1 MYKLDVRFGYNI
13 SWSPFKEIISRSVD
27 AEKFGFDSLWYHDHL
42 MIPGYAPV
50 FESFSLLT
58 ALATK
63 TNHCKIGQT
72 VVDLYRRHPATIA
85 QSALTLNHI
94 SNGRAFLGIG
104 TGQAMNLAPLGID
117 IKKPL
122 TTLRESIQFIKG
134 LFNATKDN
142 PFNFLGE
149 IFSAKNIFLN
159 TDEKTSTP
167 PSIYVGASAP
177 RTREITGE
185 LADGW
190 IPYVHTLSNYEKLL
204 KDIINGTKKS
214 GRKISDLDLVA
225 NVPILITKNEN
236 DERRKKIGRSLS
248 IRLLLEGNTL
258 KDLGWNEE
266 IPEEFSQSKMIVD
279 ESMSKKLEQMAD
291 KIPSE
296 ITEQI
301 AAIGKPSEIIEVL
314 ENYKKMG
321 AKHFVIKFLGQPTT
335 EDLKKFNSEIIQ
347 VMKNA

>member
-1 MYKLDVRFGYNI
+1 MDLRFGYDI
-13 SWSPFKEIISRSVD
+13 SWSTFEEIISRSVE

-42 MIPGYAPV
+42 MIPGHAPV

-72 VVDLYRRHPATIA
+72 VVDVSRRHPATIA

-94 SNGRAFLGIG
+94 SNGRAFLGLG
-104 TGQAMNLAPLGID
+104 AGQAMNLSPLGID
-117 IKKPL
+117 MNKPL
-122 TTLRESIQFIKG
+122 KRLRESIQVVKG

-142 PFNFLGE
+142 PFNFSGE
-149 IFSAKNIFLN
+149 IFSAKDIFLN
-159 TDEKTSTP
+159 MSEKIESP
-167 PSIYVGASAP
+167 PPIYVGASAP

-190 IPYVHTLSNYEKLL
+190 IPYVHTLSNYEKFL
-204 KDIINGTKKS
+204 KDIINGTKKT
-214 GRKISDLDLVA
+214 GRKISDVDLVA
-225 NVPILITKNEN
+225 RIPILITENEN
-236 DERRKKIGRSLS
+236 DDKRKKIGRSLS

-258 KDLGWNEE
+258 RDLGWDEE

-279 ESMSKKLEQMAD
+279 ESLSKKLEQIAD
-291 KIPSE
+291 KIPPE
-296 ITEQI
+296 IAEQI
-301 AAIGKPSEIIEVL
+301 AAIGRPSEIIEVL

-321 AKHFVIKFLGQPTT
+321 AKHFVVKFLGQPTT

>member
-1 MYKLDVRFGYNI
+1 MDVRFGYNI
-13 SWSPFKEIISRSVD
+13 SWSPFKEIISRSVE

-42 MIPGYAPV
+42 MIPGHAPV
-50 FESFSLLT
+50 FESFTLLT

-159 TDEKTSTP
+159 TMIHSVFSFAIIVAFLLAYLLFVAIKAFSP
-167 PSIYVGASAP
+167 KAP
-177 RTREITGE
+177 
-185 LADGW
+185 LQ
-190 IPYVHTLSNYEKLL
+190 
-204 KDIINGTKKS
+204 
-214 GRKISDLDLVA
+214 
-225 NVPILITKNEN
+225 PI
-236 DERRKKIGRSLS
+236 
-248 IRLLLEGNTL
+248 
-258 KDLGWNEE
+258 
-266 IPEEFSQSKMIVD
+266 
-279 ESMSKKLEQMAD
+279 
-291 KIPSE
+291 
-296 ITEQI
+296 
-301 AAIGKPSEIIEVL
+301 
-314 ENYKKMG
+314 
-321 AKHFVIKFLGQPTT
+321 
-335 EDLKKFNSEIIQ
+335 
-347 VMKNA
+347 

>member
-1 MYKLDVRFGYNI
+1 MDLKFGYNI
-13 SWSPFKEIISRSVD
+13 SWSPFEEIISRSVE

-42 MIPGYAPV
+42 MIPGNAPV

-72 VVDLYRRHPATIA
+72 VVDVSRRHPATIA
-85 QSALTLNHI
+85 QAALTLNHI
-94 SNGRAFLGIG
+94 SNGRAFLGLG

-117 IKKPL
+117 MKKPL
-122 TTLRESIQFIKG
+122 KTLRESIQFVKG

-142 PFNFLGE
+142 PFNFSGE

-159 TDEKTSTP
+159 MSKKIESTP
-167 PSIYVGASAP
+167 MIYVGASAP

-190 IPYVHTLSNYEKLL
+190 IPYVHSLSNYEKFL
-204 KDIINGTKKS
+204 KDIINGAKKT
-214 GRKISDLDLVA
+214 GRKISDIDLVA
-225 NVPILITKNEN
+225 NVPILITQNEN
-236 DERRKKIGRSLS
+236 DEKRKKIGRSLS
-248 IRLLLEGNTL
+248 IRLLLEVNTL
-258 KDLGWNEE
+258 RDLGWNEE

-279 ESMSKKLEQMAD
+279 ESMSKKLERMAD

-301 AAIGKPSEIIEVL
+301 AAIGRPSEIIEVL

-321 AKHFVIKFLGQPTT
+321 AKHFVIKFLGQTT
-335 EDLKKFNSEIIQ
+335 TDDLKKFNSEIIQ

>member
-1 MYKLDVRFGYNI
+1 MDLRFGYDI
-13 SWSPFKEIISRSVD
+13 SWSTFEEIISRSVE

-42 MIPGYAPV
+42 MIPGHAPV

-72 VVDLYRRHPATIA
+72 VVDVSRRHPATIA

-94 SNGRAFLGIG
+94 SNGRSFLGLG
-104 TGQAMNLAPLGID
+104 AGQAMNLAPLGID

-122 TTLRESIQFIKG
+122 KRLRESIQFVKG

-142 PFNFLGE
+142 PFNFSGE
-149 IFSAKNIFLN
+149 IFSAKDVFLN
-159 TDEKTSTP
+159 MSKKIEPSP
-167 PSIYVGASAP
+167 PIYVGASAP
-177 RTREITGE
+177 GTREITGE

-190 IPYVHTLSNYEKLL
+190 IPYVHSLSNYEKLL
-204 KDIINGTKKS
+204 KDIINGTKKT
-214 GRKISDLDLVA
+214 GRKISDVDLVA
-225 NVPILITKNEN
+225 RIPILITENGN
-236 DERRKKIGRSLS
+236 DEKRKKIGRSLS
-248 IRLLLEGNTL
+248 IRLLLEVNTL

-266 IPEEFSQSKMIVD
+266 IPEEFSQSKMIID
-279 ESMSKKLEQMAD
+279 ESMSKKLERIAD

-301 AAIGKPSEIIEVL
+301 AAIGRPSEIIEIL

-321 AKHFVIKFLGQPTT
+321 AKHFVIKFLGQTT
-335 EDLKKFNSEIIQ
+335 THDLKKFNSEIIQ